1 MVPFISAHFANKYGD
16 LIALLKSVQPATR
29 VLQALC
35 SSVKQQLQTAALLPA
50 TKLKKELES
59 FIYNVKVMLQLHKCR
74 DAFWIGNLK
83 HKNAAGKEV
92 SSQLAPP
99 SAVKGK
105 GKGKKRKKDAD
116 GGGVPELHEIGDE
129 EAEAGGDDAEPEVE
143 EVDDEEDK
151 NEDDEDEDVDDEE
164 TEY

>member
-1 MVPFISAHFANKYGD
+1 MLARGADFSAKSAHVRTGPLPRFCCGAGFLTGFFA
-16 LIALLKSVQPATR
+16 
-29 VLQALC
+29 
-35 SSVKQQLQTAALLPA
+35 AALLPA

-143 EVDDEEDK
+143 EVDDEEDE